1 MIQLFNILQNDVEP
15 LPEPWRTLLLV
26 LFILGA
32 LIIPLLSCSIVM
44 VRRRINKRRVEEMGS
59 SWEDLDDRI
68 QKKEDS
74 MISNVQRIVTMI
86 LVVFAGIVIMLMQ
99 ILGPI
104 VRDVAVVILLS
115 FAILFIVV
123 ICPLT
128 MIWGMRVEDRRNSE
142 RIRLAQVN
150 KRTVEIDQRGED

>member
-1 MIQLFNILQNDVEP
+1 MQLFNILQNDVEP
-15 LPEPWRTLLLV
+15 LPEPWRTVLLV
-26 LFILGA
+26 LFLLGA
-32 LIIPLLSCSIVM
+32 LVIPLLSCSIVM

-59 SWEDLDDRI
+59 SWKDLDDRI

-74 MISNVQRIVTMI
+74 MISNIQRIVTVI
-86 LVVFAGIVIMLMQ
+86 LIVFAGLIVVLMQ

-123 ICPLT
+123 ICPIA

-142 RIRLAQVN
+142 RIRLAQEN
-150 KRTVEIDQRGED
+150 KSTVEIDQHDED

>member
-1 MIQLFNILQNDVEP
+1 MQLFNILQNDVEP
-15 LPEPWRTLLLV
+15 LPEPWRTVLLI
-26 LFILGA
+26 LFLLGA
-32 LIIPLLSCSIVM
+32 LVIPLLSCAIVM

-59 SWEDLDDRI
+59 SWKDIDDRI

-74 MISNVQRIVTMI
+74 KISNIQRIVTMI
-86 LVVFAGIVIMLMQ
+86 LIVFAGIIVMLMQ

-123 ICPLT
+123 ICPIA
-128 MIWGMRVEDRRNSE
+128 MIWGMRIEDRRNSE
-142 RIRLAQVN
+142 RIRLAQEN
-150 KRTVEIDQRGED
+150 KSTVEIDQHDED

>member
-1 MIQLFNILQNDVEP
+1 MMQLFNILQNDVEP
-15 LPEPWRTLLLV
+15 LPEPWRTVLLV
-26 LFILGA
+26 LFLLGA
-32 LIIPLLSCSIVM
+32 LVIPLLSCSIVM

-59 SWEDLDDRI
+59 SWKDLDDRI

-74 MISNVQRIVTMI
+74 MISNIQRIVTVI
-86 LVVFAGIVIMLMQ
+86 LIVFAGLIVVLMQ

-123 ICPLT
+123 ICPIA

-142 RIRLAQVN
+142 RIRLAQEN
-150 KRTVEIDQRGED
+150 KSKVEIDQRDED